1 MIWGVGNYHGLGAG
15 LVAEAAEACRPVLT
29 AALIIGIVVS
39 LLLTELVG
47 LTAGGIIVP
56 GYVALLLDRPTAL
69 LGFLVVAAASYGVVR
84 ALSTVLML
92 YGTRRFAVAVLA
104 GLTLS
109 VGAQWA
115 SPLFMSPYVE
125 WVGLGLIVPGLLAHQ
140 FDRQGVL
147 PTLADAG
154 DRRAAGPAHSRSRG
168 AAVTAAT
175 KPTPAP
181 SSVFRWRPRRE
192 SGRLGSPR
200 RRH

>member
-1 MIWGVGNYHGLGAG
+1 
-15 LVAEAAEACRPVLT
+15 VLT

-39 LLLTELVG
+39 LVLTEIVG

-69 LGFLVVAAASYGVVR
+69 LGFLVVALASYGIVR
-84 ALSTVLML
+84 ALGTLLML

-115 SPLFMSPYVE
+115 SPLLVPAYVE
-125 WVGLGLIVPGLLAHQ
+125 WVGLGLIVPGLLANQ

-147 PTLADAG
+147 PTLAMLAI
-154 DRRAAGPAHSRSRG
+154 AAPL
-168 AAVTAAT
+168 V
-175 KPTPAP
+175 
-181 SSVFRWRPRRE
+181 
-192 SGRLGSPR
+192 RLILLLVVR
-200 RRH
+200 L

>member
-1 MIWGVGNYHGLGAG
+1 
-15 LVAEAAEACRPVLT
+15 VLT
-29 AALIIGIVVS
+29 SALIIGIIVS

-69 LGFLVVAAASYGVVR
+69 LGFLLVAAVSYGIVR

-104 GLTLS
+104 GLALS

-115 SPLFMSPYVE
+115 SPLFVSPYVE
-125 WVGLGLIVPGLLAHQ
+125 WVGLGLIVPGLLANQ

-147 PTLADAG
+147 PTLLMLAI
-154 DRRAAGPAHSRSRG
+154 AAPL
-168 AAVTAAT
+168 V
-175 KPTPAP
+175 
-181 SSVFRWRPRRE
+181 
-192 SGRLGSPR
+192 RLILLLVVR
-200 RRH
+200 L

>member
-1 MIWGVGNYHGLGAG
+1 M
-15 LVAEAAEACRPVLT
+15 LT

-39 LLLTELVG
+39 LVLTEIVG

-69 LGFLVVAAASYGVVR
+69 LGFLVVALASYGIVR
-84 ALSTVLML
+84 ALGTLLML

-115 SPLFMSPYVE
+115 SPLLVPAYVE
-125 WVGLGLIVPGLLAHQ
+125 WVGLGLIVPGLLANQ

-147 PTLADAG
+147 PTLAMLAI
-154 DRRAAGPAHSRSRG
+154 AAPL
-168 AAVTAAT
+168 V
-175 KPTPAP
+175 
-181 SSVFRWRPRRE
+181 
-192 SGRLGSPR
+192 RLILLLVVR
-200 RRH
+200 L

>member
-1 MIWGVGNYHGLGAG
+1 M
-15 LVAEAAEACRPVLT
+15 LT

-39 LLLTELVG
+39 LVLTEVVG

-69 LGFLVVAAASYGVVR
+69 WGFLVVALASYGIVR
-84 ALSTVLML
+84 ALGTLLML

-115 SPLFMSPYVE
+115 SPLLVPAYVE
-125 WVGLGLIVPGLLAHQ
+125 WVGLGLIVPGLLANQ

-147 PTLADAG
+147 PTLAMLAI
-154 DRRAAGPAHSRSRG
+154 AAPL
-168 AAVTAAT
+168 V
-175 KPTPAP
+175 
-181 SSVFRWRPRRE
+181 
-192 SGRLGSPR
+192 RLILLLVVR
-200 RRH
+200 L